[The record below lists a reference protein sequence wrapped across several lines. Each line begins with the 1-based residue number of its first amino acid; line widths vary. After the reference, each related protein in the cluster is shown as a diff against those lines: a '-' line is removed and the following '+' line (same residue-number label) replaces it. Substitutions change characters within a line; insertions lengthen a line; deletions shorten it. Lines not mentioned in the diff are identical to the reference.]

1 MKKIEAIIRPEK
13 LEDIKEALCAINIR
27 GISVSQIVGCGVQNG
42 WTEIYRGTEY
52 QLQFLP
58 KVRIEA
64 VVDDSMADAVITAIE
79 KSARSGE
86 IGDGKIF
93 VSDISE
99 VIRIRTGE
107 RGPKAI

>member
-13 LEDIKEALCAINIR
+13 LEDIKDALVAINIR
-27 GISVSQIVGCGVQNG
+27 GISVTQIVGCGVQNG

-64 VVDDSMADAVITAIE
+64 VVEDDMVEPVISVIE
-79 KSARSGE
+79 KTARSGE

-93 VSDISE
+93 VSDILD

-107 RGPKAI
+107 RGSKAI

>member
-42 WTEIYRGTEY
+42 WKEIYRGTEY

-64 VVDDSMADAVITAIE
+64 VVDDSMAEAVIDAIE

-93 VSDISE
+93 VSDVID

-107 RGPKAI
+107 RGFKAI

>member
-13 LEDIKEALCAINIR
+13 LEDIKDALCAINIR
-27 GISVSQIVGCGVQNG
+27 GISVTQIVGCGVQNG

-64 VVDDSMADAVITAIE
+64 VVEDTMVEPVIEAIE
-79 KSARSGE
+79 KAARSGE

-93 VSDISE
+93 VSDIID

-107 RGPKAI
+107 RGTKAI